1 MSELTT
7 GAAMACDAAE
17 HKEKSI
23 GRSWKKRP
31 FPSKPK
37 RRQRRSLRSESSS
50 MAKAPP
56 GWLPK
61 STISWMDMRV
71 AARIDRERHT
81 GTRRVFWLTC
91 IRIFAASAS
100 FRNTDA
106 NSINGT
112 MSFGGIDRPI

>member
-1 MSELTT
+1 MEETAISLETET
-7 GAAMACDAAE
+7 PSVAE
-17 HKEKSI
+17 FAERI
-23 GRSWKKRP
+23 LIYG
-31 FPSKPK
+31 
-37 RRQRRSLRSESSS
+37 ES
-50 MAKAPP
+50 PTF
-56 GWLPK
+56 WLPK
-61 STISWMDMRV
+61 STISWMDMHM

-81 GTRRVFWLTC
+81 GTRRVFRLTC